1 MIALTFCP
9 HSARKIANIPF
20 CYIACFAR
28 SAPLKESDFCLF
40 VGSANDFTFILHE
53 NFSPI

>member
-1 MIALTFCP
+1 MTALTFCP
-9 HSARKIANIPF
+9 HSPRKATIIPF
-20 CYIACFAR
+20 CYISCLAR
-28 SAPLKESDFCLF
+28 SDPLKKCDFCLF